1 MIRKMGQ
8 DDLDLILDLEL
19 KLFSSP
25 WTKENYHFELTQNPY
40 AHYVVIE
47 EEGIKGYLGLWI
59 NDDAMQITTLGVDPQ
74 VQNQGFGKALLN
86 YALQLASQQHVSVI
100 TLEVRV
106 SNKKAIHLYEKAG
119 FKQVT
124 IRKQYYSHPYEDA
137 VLMLKQVS

>member
-1 MIRKMGQ
+1 MIRKMVPE
-8 DDLDLILDLEL
+8 DLDLILSLEL

-25 WTKENYHFELTQNPY
+25 WTKDNYQFELTQNPY
-40 AHYVVIE
+40 AHYVVID

-59 NDDAMQITTLGVDPQ
+59 NDGAMQITTLGVDPQ
-74 VQNQGFGKALLN
+74 FQNKGYGKALLD
-86 YALQLASQQHVSVI
+86 YALLKANQEHVIVI

-106 SNKKAIHLYEKAG
+106 SNKKAIHLYERAG

-124 IRKQYYSHPYEDA
+124 IRKQYYSHPDEDA